1 MTPDEFRVKLKEW
14 ESFGR
19 VTPKLFIDYIEELE
33 KKVEELEKKSNKK
46 KTVYTVRHIYQHDMD
61 VEHRK
66 VYSGTDPKKAFEY
79 CYSQF
84 QWVKDTC
91 DEYRYPFDEDFEK
104 KFPKQDWYDTHFTGL
119 QIKQFFIDYIRDAIK
134 NKKSITYDFQYN
146 NQWDPDDEGEAGG
159 FELDITEV

>member
-1 MTPDEFRVKLKEW
+1 MTPDEFRIKLKEW

-66 VYSGTDPKKAFEY
+66 VYSGTDPKKALEK
-79 CYSQF
+79 CYETL
-84 QWVKDTC
+84 QWVQDTC
-91 DEYRYPFDEDFEK
+91 EGYLYPFEHDFEQ
-104 KFPKQDWYDTHFTGL
+104 KFPGKNWMDVHFNGL
-119 QIKQFFIDYIRDAIK
+119 QIKQFFIDYIKECIK
-134 NKKSITYDFQYN
+134 NKKSINYDLMYN
-146 NQWDPDDEGEAGG
+146 GDWDPENEGEAGG